1 MYVVQTAADIL
12 VRYNDVIK
20 TSNVRNN
27 DTYYNAVTLLM
38 ELFLELNDAWCL
50 QETCPIYLQQ
60 KLVMNISSYRNEYII
75 KIFIY
80 MDDIDID
87 WWYWSHINN

>member
-38 ELFLELNDAWCL
+38 ELFLELNDA
-50 QETCPIYLQQ
+50 
-60 KLVMNISSYRNEYII
+60 
-75 KIFIY
+75 
-80 MDDIDID
+80 
-87 WWYWSHINN
+87 